1 MNVCCAECGLG
12 VSGHTERQVY
22 QCESCDRTYY
32 GECVGY
38 RTGAEL
44 YVRLHKCKKCVDT
57 QRGLEQVVGS
67 WRKIE
72 GEIEGCK
79 EGVSIMQEKVTRM
92 QQQRE
97 EGDQES
103 SLARTRS
110 WAKETEA
117 LYEEGVKSGNIPDW
131 ADATVTSDGPGRAA
145 PEGVLQPNM
154 GSDDSVA
161 VQEGRAGQAEI
172 REELGEGSRGEG
184 GVRRLDPIRF
194 WGQGNKLSNFYSCR
208 VEVYGQ
214 EFSSS
219 EVAYQW
225 RKAVFMGEARV
236 AAEIRPMRVARESKW
251 AASRAFGKQGW
262 FPVTVENRAR
272 LREWDDV
279 KIEVMRQILRA
290 KARGCAEFVA
300 ELRGSGDHPLHEAV
314 PKEEFWG
321 IGQGSGKNWLGV
333 LLMELRNTLVEV
345 LSENNGDNGTEFSPE
360 LRGSVQ
366 PMRPRQVAETLVGDR
381 KRAAKDSESVVEKR
395 QRLDHQGS
403 DRVGEEDAQMGRGI
417 FFGSSQLRELVDKS
431 GMGLAATTLA
441 EKWEVKMWRGGK

>member
-1 MNVCCAECGLG
+1 M
-12 VSGHTERQVY
+12 
-22 QCESCDRTYY
+22 
-32 GECVGY
+32 
-38 RTGAEL
+38 
-44 YVRLHKCKKCVDT
+44 
-57 QRGLEQVVGS
+57 
-67 WRKIE
+67 
-72 GEIEGCK
+72 
-79 EGVSIMQEKVTRM
+79 
-92 QQQRE
+92 
-97 EGDQES
+97 
-103 SLARTRS
+103 
-110 WAKETEA
+110 
-117 LYEEGVKSGNIPDW
+117 
-131 ADATVTSDGPGRAA
+131 
-145 PEGVLQPNM
+145 
-154 GSDDSVA
+154 
-161 VQEGRAGQAEI
+161 
-172 REELGEGSRGEG
+172 
-184 GVRRLDPIRF
+184 
-194 WGQGNKLSNFYSCR
+194 
-208 VEVYGQ
+208 YGQ

-333 LLMELRNTLVEV
+333 QLMELRNTLVEV
-345 LSENNGDNGTEFSPE
+345 LRENNGDDGTEFSPE

-366 PMRPRQVAETLVGDR
+366 PMRPRQVAETPVGDR

-395 QRLDHQGS
+395 QRLDHQAS
-403 DRVGEEDAQMGRGI
+403 DRVGGEDAQMGRGI

-441 EKWEVKMWRGGK
+441 EKWEVKMWRGGGNRTRP